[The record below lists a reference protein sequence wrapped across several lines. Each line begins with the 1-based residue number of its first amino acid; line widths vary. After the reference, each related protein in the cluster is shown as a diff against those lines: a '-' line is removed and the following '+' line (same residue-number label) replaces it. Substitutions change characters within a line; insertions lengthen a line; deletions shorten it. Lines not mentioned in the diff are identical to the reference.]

1 MTKSRQ
7 DNKLERAIQATGKMH
22 LLHKREITKG
32 MEEYKGEIKC
42 VIDVAPCILSF
53 SEYDLENPSGE
64 NSGLMD

>member
-7 DNKLERAIQATGKMH
+7 DNKPERAIEATGKMH

-32 MEEYKGEIKC
+32 MEEQKGKIKR

-53 SEYDLENPSGE
+53 SEYDLENPLGE